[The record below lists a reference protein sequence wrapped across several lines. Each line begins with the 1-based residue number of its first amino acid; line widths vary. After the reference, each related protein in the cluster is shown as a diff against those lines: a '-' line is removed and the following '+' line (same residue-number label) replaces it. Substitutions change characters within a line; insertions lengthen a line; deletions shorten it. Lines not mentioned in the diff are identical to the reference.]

1 MFIVRGYGS
10 SPQYSAMYR
19 GTSYSIPST
28 TWTDVPDVPPM
39 SLPGWQE
46 SEVVD
51 GYKLKVHGSGLYTVA
66 ALSQHS
72 STGCQI
78 RIVRNSEANVV
89 ATAPLSAFSAY
100 TSHTTPVD
108 LELEDGE
115 LLWLQ
120 VTKNTTLARSLS
132 NCSLEL
138 NPVL

>member
-19 GTSYSIPST
+19 GTTYAIPST
-28 TWTDVPDVPPM
+28 AWTDVPDVPPM

-66 ALSQHS
+66 GLSGHS

-78 RIVRNSEANVV
+78 RIVRNSVSDIV
-89 ATAPLSAFSAY
+89 ATGPASAFSAN
-100 TSHTTPVD
+100 TSNTTPVD
-108 LELEDGE
+108 LELQDGE

-120 VTKNTTLARSLS
+120 VAKGTTLTRNMTS
-132 NCSLEL
+132 CSLEL